1 MTEPDL
7 STARQDGP
15 AAAIAWIGV
24 LALYVALGL
33 AFKSVFLNWIVGPLF
48 PFVIMY
54 LIPRLWQRGM
64 SDR

>member
-1 MTEPDL
+1 VTEPDL

-15 AAAIAWIGV
+15 ATAIAWIGV
-24 LALYVALGL
+24 LAIYVILGL

-48 PFVIMY
+48 PFVVMY
-54 LIPRLWQRGM
+54 LIPRLWRRRT